1 MSNNQ
6 LLINCVDTLI
16 MRKKYKMKKLLY
28 SILLVAVYGTTQGQ
42 INPSPSQYFY
52 NRLFQN
58 VAATGMEKG
67 VRLDAAYRS
76 MTPNNFTGSPVN
88 TMLSIQGMAGTR
100 SSIGLQ
106 FQNERAG
113 LLNRSRTIGSYALDL
128 GNQETRIRLG
138 VGLGMMMTRV
148 NTVGGTL
155 VRGDINDPVIAAF
168 NNNRIKIDGSIGGL
182 IETKNGWEIMASAP
196 SLGSI
201 QEYGGYNAIDYV
213 LFNAMVS
220 KKLKLSKDEAGDVS
234 FQPMLGYRMMQG
246 VSDIVDV
253 GGLISYKSWIRF
265 MGIYHSNNEFALG
278 VGIPYK
284 DKLAFDFTYNS
295 GKVYNKTYLN
305 VGGTLEMHVMFKF

>member
-1 MSNNQ
+1 MIKRKIIIMKH
-6 LLINCVDTLI
+6 LLSTL
-16 MRKKYKMKKLLY
+16 M
-28 SILLVAVYGTTQGQ
+28 LVATFSTIQAQ

-67 VRLDAAYRS
+67 IRLDAAYRS

-88 TMLSIQGMAGTR
+88 TMLSVQGMSGSR
-100 SSIGLQ
+100 SGLGLQ

-113 LLNRSRTIGSYALDL
+113 LLNRSRTVGSYAIDL
-128 GNQETRIRLG
+128 GNQETKIRLG

-155 VRGDINDPVIAAF
+155 VRGDVNDPVIAAF
-168 NNNRIKIDGSIGGL
+168 NNNRIKVDGSIGGL
-182 IETKNGWEIMASAP
+182 VETKSGWEIMASAP

-201 QEYGGYNAIDYV
+201 QEYSGYDAIDYV

-220 KKLKLSKDEAGDVS
+220 KKLQLSKDETGDVS
-234 FQPMLGYRMMQG
+234 IRPMLGYRMMQG
-246 VSDIVDV
+246 VSDIVDI
-253 GGLISYKSWIRF
+253 GGLLTYKSWIRF
-265 MGIYHSNNEFALG
+265 MGIYHSNNEFAIG
-278 VGIPYK
+278 VGLPYK